1 MDEFQLAETWIKATL
16 LAATG
21 VTDYVA
27 DRVFDAPPPEGTQ
40 YPYIIFNMASTDD
53 VRGVGTA
60 RIMSDTIYTV
70 KAVIGT
76 GQHEDMGAIAA
87 AIDVALTLE
96 QPEAVGTDGSIE
108 ACVRQRGV
116 RYTEYTAGNE
126 YAHRG
131 GDYQILVS
139 LN

>member
-1 MDEFQLAETWIKATL
+1 MDEFQVAETWIKDTL
-16 LAATG
+16 LADEA
-21 VTDYVA
+21 VADYVA
-27 DRVFDAPPPEGTQ
+27 DRIFDAPPPEGTQ
-40 YPYIIFNMASTDD
+40 YPYIIFSMASTDD
-53 VRGVGTA
+53 VRGIGTA

-70 KAVIGT
+70 KAVMGT
-76 GQHEDMGAIAA
+76 GQHEDLGAVAS
-87 AIDVALTLE
+87 AIDTALTLDHSV
-96 QPEAVGTDGSIE
+96 AVGTIGSIE